1 MFEVAI
7 VMSLLDMAAVTGIFL
22 WTVWPVGDDH
32 DMSL

>member
-22 WTVWPVGDDH
+22 WTVWPTGGGHGV
-32 DMSL
+32 SV